1 MYDILV
7 YLFENY
13 YTPEACPRA
22 EILASKLA
30 AAGFEHEDIDDALSW
45 LRELANTTEQCLVL
59 APLDRH
65 TEWRAPRIY
74 TEREYRALGTEAI
87 GFIVFLENS
96 GVLPPALRE
105 ILIGCAQAAHQA
117 PLSLTEAGTALLG
130 DLSVEMR
137 GYMEEVASRL
147 GDNIDAV
154 TQALEILVEAVS
166 IEREEEEIR
175 EAVRAS

>member
-65 TEWRAPRIY
+65 TESRAPRIY
-74 TEREYRALGTEAI
+74 TEQEYHALGTEAI

-117 PLSLTEAGTALLG
+117 PLSLTEIKVLALMVLWSQEAEV
-130 DLSVEMR
+130 DHLIF
-137 GYMEEVASRL
+137 EELLADDDPRL
-147 GDNIDAV
+147 AH
-154 TQALEILVEAVS
+154 
-166 IEREEEEIR
+166 
-175 EAVRAS
+175 